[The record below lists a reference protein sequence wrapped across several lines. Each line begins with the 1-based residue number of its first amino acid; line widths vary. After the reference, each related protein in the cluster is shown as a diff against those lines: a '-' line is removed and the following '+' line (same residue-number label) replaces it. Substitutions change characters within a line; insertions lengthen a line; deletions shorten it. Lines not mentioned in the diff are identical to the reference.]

1 MNTIT
6 RPTGFIIAY
15 RSTYTMKKFLP
26 IIVVLVAGISVIY
39 SLQGGETE
47 EEYIERILE
56 ERQRTEGFM
65 RSNRESPFAPDSI
78 AFKGLDYYAPDPA
91 YKVRA
96 RITPIQ
102 SQKLIQMPTSTGEEE
117 KYIRYAY
124 ADFEL
129 NGQSQRL
136 LLLQPFDSQTML
148 FVPFTDATSGEET
161 YGGGRYLDIEMPP
174 RTGSKTIELDF
185 NKAYNPYC
193 AYNASFSCPLP
204 PKENMLDVAIRAG
217 EKAYEE

>member
-1 MNTIT
+1 MNTTT
-6 RPTGFIIAY
+6 RPVGLLTAY

-78 AFKGLDYYAPDPA
+78 AFKGLDYYTPNPD

-96 RITPIQ
+96 RLTPIQ
-102 SQKLIQMPTSTGEEE
+102 SQKLLQMPTSTGEE
-117 KYIRYAY
+117 KKFIRYAY

-129 NGQSQRL
+129 NGQPQRL

-148 FVPFTDATSGEET
+148 FLPFTDATSGEET

-204 PKENMLDVAIRAG
+204 PKENMLDVAITAG

>member
-1 MNTIT
+1 
-6 RPTGFIIAY
+6 
-15 RSTYTMKKFLP
+15 MKKFLP

-39 SLQGGETE
+39 SLQGGESKE
-47 EEYIERILE
+47 AYIERIQE

-65 RSNRESPFAPDSI
+65 RSNPESPFAPDSI
-78 AFKGLDYYAPDPA
+78 EFKGLDYYAPDPD
-91 YKVRA
+91 YRVRA
-96 RITPIQ
+96 RLTPIQ
-102 SQKLIQMPTSTGEEE
+102 SQKLLQMPTSTGEEE

-124 ADFEL
+124 ADFDL
-129 NGQSQRL
+129 NGQPQRL

-148 FVPFTDATSGEET
+148 FVPFADATSGEET
-161 YGGGRYLDIEMPP
+161 YGGGRYLDLEMPP
-174 RTGSKTIELDF
+174 RTGGKTIELDF